1 MEVKMNEE
9 KKCENQKTV
18 KKYNNVF
25 DETTSQNEM
34 YQTVEQPLV
43 AKYTF
48 HQ

>member
-1 MEVKMNEE
+1 M
-9 KKCENQKTV
+9 KKKNVETKKTV

-34 YQTVEQPLV
+34 YQTVAQPLV